1 MDGSNQIPWNAFNN
15 PPGYLSEHIAPCPV
29 PPLMP
34 PGYPTAEYI
43 TPSPMPPPM
52 PHPPMFHPVLL
63 EKEREMYNAEMHR
76 ILDENKRLV
85 EERIISQHEL
95 GVAGEK
101 IQRLNLII
109 ADIHVQHEIHTH
121 KLMER
126 GLKLIEEIPAIEPL
140 KNEIK
145 HLHSEVIRLSTIK
158 DDLSSQVETLTEN
171 LARVQVENNQ
181 IPSLR
186 AEIDGLRHEL
196 LCARSV
202 AEYENKAKVEL
213 MDQLETNKTGLEK
226 LSAIE
231 QSSIDPFCRV
241 LDVIRDIQSASDKIV
256 AFCTEILQ
264 QLDYGLVHCQALF
277 LAPTRERA
285 LQIEKVMLALGNHLG
300 VKIHVCVD
308 GTSIEEEKHV
318 LSVGVHLVVGTPWR
332 VLDMLQRQNQYIC
345 PDHIRMFVLDEAEEM
360 LSGGL
365 IDQTCDVFHLLPEK
379 VQIVALYATMPKD
392 PLEITKKFMNKP
404 VRIFH
409 GFNELTLEG
418 IKQFYVN
425 VVKEERKLGALFH
438 LYERLLITHSVVI
451 FVNDSMK
458 VNLLADKMRNRGHTV
473 SATHEKMDEKTRD
486 TIMRDFCSGSSRL
499 LITTDFSG
507 RIVEAQQEIIVVNYD
522 LPTQLKNYLRRIG
535 RSSEQ
540 FESKKQAINFVTT
553 EDERILCEI
562 KRFYNVTIDELPS
575 NVVDF

>member
-1 MDGSNQIPWNAFNN
+1 MEGSNHIPWNVFNN
-15 PPGYLSEHIAPCPV
+15 PPSYLSEHFALGPV
-29 PPLMP
+29 PLLMP
-34 PGYPTAEYI
+34 PGYPTAKHI
-43 TPSPMPPPM
+43 SPGPMPPPM
-52 PHPPMFHPVLL
+52 PHPPMPHPIL

-76 ILDENKRLV
+76 LLDENKRLV

-95 GVAGEK
+95 GVAREE
-101 IQRLNLII
+101 IHRLNLIV
-109 ADIHVQHEIHTH
+109 ADIQVQHEIHSS

-145 HLHSEVIRLSTIK
+145 HLHSEVIRLSAIK
-158 DDLSSQVETLTEN
+158 HDLSSQ
-171 LARVQVENNQ
+171 
-181 IPSLR
+181 
-186 AEIDGLRHEL
+186 
-196 LCARSV
+196 
-202 AEYENKAKVEL
+202 AKVDL
-213 MDQLETNKTGLEK
+213 MDQMETNKKGLEK
-226 LSAIE
+226 LSAI
-231 QSSIDPFCRV
+231 QKSDIDPFCRV
-241 LDVIRDIQSASDKIV
+241 LDVSQDIQSASDKIV

-264 QLDYGLVHCQALF
+264 QLDYGLVYCQALF

-365 IDQTCDVFHLLPEK
+365 IDQTYDIFHLLPDK

-409 GFNELTLEG
+409 IFNELTLEG

-438 LYERLLITHSVVI
+438 LYERLLITHSAVI
-451 FVNDSMK
+451 FVNDRMK
-458 VNLLADKMRNRGHTV
+458 VNLLADKMRNHGHTV
-473 SATHEKMDEKTRD
+473 STTHGKMDQKTRD
-486 TIMRDFCSGSSRL
+486 TIMCDFCSGSSRL

-507 RIVEAQQEIIVVNYD
+507 HVFEAQQEIIVVNYD
-522 LPTQLKNYLRRIG
+522 LPTQLKNYLWRIG

-540 FESKKQAINFVTT
+540 FRSKKQAINFVTT
-553 EDERILCEI
+553 EDERMLSEI
-562 KRFYNVTIDELPS
+562 KRFYNVVIDELPS